1 MKKIEDIRE
10 LLNLPYLNDDRF
22 KKILIPKEIAN
33 SRNMLKKLSI
43 LIKVSKKYCIDK
55 YLNLSFLMLLLRQS
69 FALINYLCDNNIALV
84 VNEKLNP
91 MFNFYHAALKLKFGI
106 DLKELMVKYP
116 FSELDLDEKIIDY
129 RRKKLC
135 LS

>member
-1 MKKIEDIRE
+1 MMID
-10 LLNLPYLNDDRF
+10 L

-43 LIKVSKKYCIDK
+43 LIKVSEKYCIDK
-55 YLNLSFLMLLLRQS
+55 YLNLSFLMLLSRQS

-84 VNEKLNP
+84 VNDNEKLNP
-91 MFNFYHAALKLKFGI
+91 MFNFYHAALKSKFGI
-106 DLKELMVKYP
+106 DFKKLMVKYP
-116 FSELDLDEKIIDY
+116 FSVLDLNEKITDY
-129 RRKKLC
+129 RRKKVC

>member
-10 LLNLPYLNDDRF
+10 LLNLPYWNDDRF
-22 KKILIPKEIAN
+22 KKLLVPSVIIHCR
-33 SRNMLKKLSI
+33 SMLKKLPI
-43 LIKVSKKYCIDK
+43 LIKVSEKYCIDK

-91 MFNFYHAALKLKFGI
+91 MFNFYHAALKSKFGI
-106 DLKELMVKYP
+106 DFKKLMVKYP
-116 FSELDLDEKIIDY
+116 FSGLDLNEKITDY
-129 RRKKLC
+129 RRK
-135 LS
+135 

>member
-1 MKKIEDIRE
+1 MMID
-10 LLNLPYLNDDRF
+10 L

-43 LIKVSKKYCIDK
+43 LIKVSEKYCIDK
-55 YLNLSFLMLLLRQS
+55 YLNLSFLMLLPRQS

-91 MFNFYHAALKLKFGI
+91 MFNFYRAALKSKFGI
-106 DLKELMVKYP
+106 DFKKLMVKYL
-116 FSELDLDEKIIDY
+116 FSGLNLNEKITDY
-129 RRKKLC
+129 RRKKVC